1 MAVLEVVRAGKFRK
15 NLNKGVGVVYTYMYR
30 SVKERSLAEG
40 MRPRHPELSEITSP
54 RHACEARVVLIDYH
68 W

>member
-1 MAVLEVVRAGKFRK
+1 MLEVVRAGKFRK
-15 NLNKGVGVVYTYMYR
+15 NLNKGVGVVYTYMYA

-40 MRPRHPELSEITSP
+40 MRPGHPELSETSP
-54 RHACEARVVLIDYH
+54 RYACEARVVLIDYH